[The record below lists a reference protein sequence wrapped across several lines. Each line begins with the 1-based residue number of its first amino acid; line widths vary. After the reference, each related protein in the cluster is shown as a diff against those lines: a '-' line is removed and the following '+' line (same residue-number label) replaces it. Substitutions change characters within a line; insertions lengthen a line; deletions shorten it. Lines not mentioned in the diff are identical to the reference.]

1 LRTVCLLVDSR
12 RGIGDHDKTIMK
24 ELDMAAV
31 SWVLVLTKVD
41 KLNNEELKKVK
52 EESHEIISK
61 HPASYPEI
69 MITSSLKNDGLSSLR
84 TYLASFA

>member
-1 LRTVCLLVDSR
+1 
-12 RGIGDHDKTIMK
+12 
-24 ELDMAAV
+24 MAAV